1 MQIIDGSQGE
11 GGGSILRLASSLAL
25 INEENVKIE
34 NIRKKRPIPGL
45 RPQHLLG
52 LQALTE
58 MCGGELIG
66 GNVGSESIIFHPGS
80 QWKSHIHVEIPTA
93 GSIGLV
99 LQTLQLGILAKGE
112 HELTVVFQGG
122 ATFGKW
128 APSLLYVTNVTWGL
142 FKKLGYEFEVKIDQ
156 HGFFP
161 QGGAVVKVKMKSPS
175 SIHGINLE
183 IDEFSS
189 KAVILSIATH
199 HLSRAKV
206 AERQA
211 MEIQNRLKNDSIETE
226 LNTQYVKARN
236 PGSGVLVY
244 SKTGNTIIAGD
255 AVGEKRKSAEAV
267 GRIALEHYLSTLNT
281 QSCVDAFLADQI
293 LPILALANNSS
304 SFTTPEITNHTLTN
318 IELVKLFMEADIT
331 TEKQIQNYRISI
343 DC

>member
-1 MQIIDGSQGE
+1 MKIIDGSQGE
-11 GGGSILRLASSLAL
+11 GGGSILRLASALAL
-25 INEENVKIE
+25 INEEEVKIE
-34 NIRKKRPIPGL
+34 NIRRKRPIPGL

-66 GNVGSESIIFHPGS
+66 GAVGSESIIFRPGT

-99 LQTLQLGILAKGE
+99 LQTLQLGILAKGQ

-128 APSLLYVTNVTWGL
+128 APSLPYITNVTWGL
-142 FKKLGYEFEVKIDQ
+142 FKKLGFEFEVQIDQ

-161 QGGAVVKVKMKSPS
+161 KGGALVKVKIKSPS

-183 IDEFSS
+183 RDEVIS
-189 KAVILSIATH
+189 KAKVYSIATH

-211 MEIQNRLKNDSIETE
+211 EEIRDRLQNDKIETD
-226 LNTQYVKARN
+226 LNIHYVKAKN

-244 SKTGNTIIAGD
+244 SKAGNSIIAGD
-255 AVGEKRKSAEAV
+255 AVGEKRKSAEVV
-267 GRIALEHYLSTLNT
+267 GRIALGNYLTTLNT
-281 QSCVDAFLADQI
+281 HSCVDAFLADQI
-293 LPILALANNSS
+293 IPILSLTKNSS
-304 SFTTPEITNHTLTN
+304 SFTTPEITNHSLTN
-318 IELVKLFMEADIT
+318 IELIRLLLEAEIT
-331 TEKQIQNYRISI
+331 TEKQVHNYRVSI